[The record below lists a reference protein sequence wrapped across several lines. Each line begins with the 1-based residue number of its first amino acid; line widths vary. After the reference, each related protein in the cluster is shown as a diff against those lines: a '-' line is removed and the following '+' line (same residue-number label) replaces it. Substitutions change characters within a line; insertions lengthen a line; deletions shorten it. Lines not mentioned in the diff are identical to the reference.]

1 MNPIEVYDRCLSGKP
16 YSKELK
22 IYSKRYLKRVVEKL
36 AEIDEFEKCI
46 ELNKFIENR
55 FNLPVLLE
63 FIFHD
68 ILSKL
73 N

>member
-1 MNPIEVYDRCLSGKP
+1 MDPFVVYNRCLSGKP

-22 IYSKRYLKRVVEKL
+22 IYSRRYLQRVVLEL

-55 FNLPVLLE
+55 FNLPVLL
-63 FIFHD
+63 D
-68 ILSKL
+68 
-73 N
+73 

>member
-22 IYSKRYLKRVVEKL
+22 IYSKRYLQRVVEKL

-46 ELNKFIENR
+46 IFKKFIESR
-55 FNLPVLLE
+55 FDHKSNY
-63 FIFHD
+63 
-68 ILSKL
+68 ILV